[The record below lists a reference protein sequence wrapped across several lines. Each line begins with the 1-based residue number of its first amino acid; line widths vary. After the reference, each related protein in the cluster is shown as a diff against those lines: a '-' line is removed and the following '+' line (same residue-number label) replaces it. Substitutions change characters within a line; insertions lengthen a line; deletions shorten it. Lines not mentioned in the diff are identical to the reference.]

1 MKISQE
7 VHASYPKI
15 IQGGMGAG
23 ISSWCLAR
31 TVSRCGQLG
40 VVSGT
45 ALDTVLVRKLYS
57 GDPGGHYRRALE
69 HFPIPA
75 IADRIL
81 KKFYQDEKVYRPGK
95 SVFPRLTML
104 TENPSQERQ
113 EILVLANFAEVFL
126 AKHEHSGVVGIN
138 FLEKIQI
145 SMLPSIYG
153 AVLAGVDYVLVGAGI
168 PREIPGVIDRF
179 VDHQDGEIR
188 LSVVGAKAGS
198 DHKLR
203 FSPRAVMGEE
213 FAYPKLLRPKFLGI
227 IASSA
232 LAVTLAKKASGKVDG
247 FVIEGPTAG
256 GHNAP
261 PRGTLSLNG
270 LGEPIYGPR
279 DDVDLTVIQDLG
291 LPFWLA
297 GSFGSEH
304 RLSDA
309 LQLGA
314 AGIQVGTAFALS
326 EESGMDPKIRTQM
339 LQTVRGVGVK
349 VFTDPLASPTGFPFK
364 VAGVEGTMSEESDY
378 VSRKRV
384 CDLGYLRHAY
394 EKPDGSLGFRCPSE
408 PVDAFEKKGGEL
420 QETVKRKCLCNG
432 LMATMGLPQFQ
443 ADGSLEKPIV
453 TIGDQV
459 NMVGRFMKDGRES
472 YSAKDVVERLLAETE
487 SVVEAKRVV

>member
-1 MKISQE
+1 
-7 VHASYPKI
+7 
-15 IQGGMGAG
+15 
-23 ISSWCLAR
+23 
-31 TVSRCGQLG
+31 
-40 VVSGT
+40 
-45 ALDTVLVRKLYS
+45 
-57 GDPGGHYRRALE
+57 
-69 HFPIPA
+69 
-75 IADRIL
+75 
-81 KKFYQDEKVYRPGK
+81 
-95 SVFPRLTML
+95 
-104 TENPSQERQ
+104 
-113 EILVLANFAEVFL
+113 
-126 AKHEHSGVVGIN
+126 
-138 FLEKIQI
+138 
-145 SMLPSIYG
+145 
-153 AVLAGVDYVLVGAGI
+153 
-168 PREIPGVIDRF
+168 
-179 VDHQDGEIR
+179 
-188 LSVVGAKAGS
+188 
-198 DHKLR
+198 
-203 FSPRAVMGEE
+203 MGEE